1 MINKHKNDNWKI
13 QLTMKIIFIPI
24 SNYNN
29 KRSLYV
35 KTKNVEIMMGSDT
48 DEIVKELF
56 ESILQKYEE
65 LIEHSSKNSGFAL
78 ESVELV
84 DYDINKTTINRV
96 GSYNESLTWLKSK
109 KCTINPQ
116 NKNDNK
122 CFQYAATVALNYE
135 KINNHPGNISK
146 IRPFIGLK

>member
-1 MINKHKNDNWKI
+1 MLSPIEYFEKIKPNLIKLINKHKNDNWKI
-13 QLTMKIIFIPI
+13 QLTMKIIFIPVG
-24 SNYNN
+24 NHNE

-56 ESILQKYEE
+56 ESVIQKYEE
-65 LIEHSSKNSGFAL
+65 LIEHSTKNSGL
-78 ESVELV
+78 VLQGVELME
-84 DYDINKTTINRV
+84 YDINKVTINRV
-96 GSYNESLTWLKSK
+96 GSSIKSPEWLKSK

-122 CFQYAATVALNYE
+122 YF
-135 KINNHPGNISK
+135 
-146 IRPFIGLK
+146 